1 MHRAIEPAPWL
12 ADFVKLCV
20 QSHECF
26 LDQVLRDAKLADE
39 PERVA
44 QERRFQ
50 SCEELLDR
58 FPCGRLSAGLVW
70 LHYGHARRLC
80 TIALVSSSLPGVLIT
95 KGHVSAFYDTES
107 GCFLDEK

>member
-1 MHRAIEPAPWL
+1 
-12 ADFVKLCV
+12 V

-26 LDQVLRDAKLADE
+26 LDQVLSDAKLADE
-39 PERVA
+39 PERIA
-44 QERRFQ
+44 QEWRFQ

-58 FPCGRLSAGLVW
+58 FPSGRLGAGLVW

-80 TIALVSSSLPGVLIT
+80 TIMPVSSSQPGVLIT
-95 KGHVSAFYDTES
+95 KGHVSALYDTGT